1 MNGVVSEKF
10 RTFVQTNHNIDVS
23 MRLRYIL
30 FSVLT
35 LLLFT
40 PVRAQVP
47 AGSNIVS
54 RTMLSSDSTKAVEQ
68 RVYDNGLGDIV

>member
-1 MNGVVSEKF
+1 MKTDIKKQSCTKKRAMNGVVSEKF

-35 LLLFT
+35 LLA
-40 PVRAQVP
+40 VVP
-47 AGSNIVS
+47 ATAGMIS
-54 RTMLSSDSTKAVEQ
+54 RT
-68 RVYDNGLGDIV
+68 GL